1 MVNQKVVCGQ
11 RSYKQKLILP
21 EKQEIKIEEIKLMI
35 SEITPAIFF
44 YSCANKKQSTSMDNK
59 YRDML
64 SKLLNKFV
72 KMKKTT

>member
-1 MVNQKVVCGQ
+1 
-11 RSYKQKLILP
+11 
-21 EKQEIKIEEIKLMI
+21 MI

-44 YSCANKKQSTSMDNK
+44 YSYANKKQSTSMDNK

-72 KMKKTT
+72 KMKKKLNNSIEILLKIIIFIETFTQNLKSV